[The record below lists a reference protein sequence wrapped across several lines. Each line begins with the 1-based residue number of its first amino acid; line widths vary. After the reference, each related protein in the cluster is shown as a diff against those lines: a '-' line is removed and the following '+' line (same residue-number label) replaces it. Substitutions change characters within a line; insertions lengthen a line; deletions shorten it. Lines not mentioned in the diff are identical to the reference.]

1 MNQKPTTPAIDRQLG
16 LRLAGNK
23 QDLANEIMAV
33 LIKSLPH
40 DIEAIINAKQ
50 EPDVL
55 LQRVHKLHG
64 AISYTGLPRIKK
76 LLSELEHS
84 LKNHTA
90 SNLDANLKEL
100 QIETHQILTEF
111 AETPTH
117 D

>member
-50 EPDVL
+50 
-55 LQRVHKLHG
+55 
-64 AISYTGLPRIKK
+64 
-76 LLSELEHS
+76 
-84 LKNHTA
+84 
-90 SNLDANLKEL
+90 
-100 QIETHQILTEF
+100 
-111 AETPTH
+111 
-117 D
+117 